1 MANNFSETTRP
12 LPAPQVHYLY
22 RWATIVL
29 FTLTLVF
36 GTMVFTSDARL
47 KDTKKELDTVRSELD
62 KCRLLN
68 FSPNFIKPEGG
79 A

>member
-1 MANNFSETTRP
+1 MINNFSETTRP

-22 RWATIVL
+22 KWATIVL
-29 FTLTLVF
+29 FTTTLIF
-36 GTMVFTSDARL
+36 GTMVFTNN
-47 KDTKKELDTVRSELD
+47 KKEELD
-62 KCRLLN
+62 ATRKQLDNCRLLN

>member
-1 MANNFSETTRP
+1 MINNFSETTRP

-22 RWATIVL
+22 KWATIVL

-36 GTMVFTSDARL
+36 GTMVFTND
-47 KDTKKELDTVRSELD
+47 KKEELD
-62 KCRLLN
+62 ATRKQLDNCRLLN

>member
-1 MANNFSETTRP
+1 MTNNFSETTRP

-22 RWATIVL
+22 KWATIVL

-36 GTMVFTSDARL
+36 GTMVFTND
-47 KDTKKELDTVRSELD
+47 KKEELD
-62 KCRLLN
+62 ITRKQLDNCRLLN

-79 A
+79 AWYGL